1 MHLTVPVFLW
11 DKERCAFF
19 LFPSFPLTLFD
30 GWLAAISF
38 RNIGCF
44 SFLYITY
51 SGSAWVYNSDGPPQ
65 AAIHTQSPKLP
76 ISTAYLVSR
85 KYTISIPRFFS
96 RKHCAMPSRISSLAI
111 DSLSLSALGSVFDI
125 KDCDVSFARIDSGA
139 LRLSLS
145 VCV

>member
-1 MHLTVPVFLW
+1 MADWRQSRSATL
-11 DKERCAFF
+11 DAF
-19 LFPSFPLTLFD
+19 LFFILHI
-30 GWLAAISF
+30 AAALECIIAMAHRKRPYTHS
-38 RNIGCF
+38 R
-44 SFLYITY
+44 
-51 SGSAWVYNSDGPPQ
+51 
-65 AAIHTQSPKLP
+65 P

-85 KYTISIPRFFS
+85 KYTVSIPRFFS

-145 VCV
+145 VCM